1 MNNII
6 RRVCF
11 SLAVAVFSLGLSTS
25 TATAA
30 TRLTPAHLY
39 NWARTG
45 NTPRLQQFKR
55 YINLQ
60 DRNQNTALCLAQ
72 HAQDRN
78 AYALLLKFGASTDVP
93 CHDDDDPICAVI
105 AGEKTKLTP
114 AGWLLLGAGAA
125 AGAYLLLDD
134 DDDDDDNPVCPTSH
148 PLTEQC
154 QTGNGYNTN
163 QDMKDV
169 AGLKCYSCAYSCDTA
184 AGWYTTCPAGKA
196 CDKSITL
203 PDGSDICYQVTGCPA
218 GSYTNKA
225 TCETENPGY
234 TCVENA
240 TGSDCWI
247 PNGNAQCP
255 SGYDTRYQSPADC
268 GVGGAQGWKVEFNGQ
283 SGDEKCGKCVPLACD
298 TNTALK
304 CNDGTY
310 TEVTRQTIT
319 DYNGNTPCY
328 TCKFSCKA
336 PYYSDPG
343 QCASGHACTALPEE
357 NGLTCYKEGGLL
369 QCPIDFR
376 DPECLNEGKGFTVSE
391 ETQELDDGTLC
402 YKCDYA
408 CADGWTAGPCPD
420 GKTCD
425 TINTPVQCYTNP
437 QCPADYPF
445 TDKTTCETDGY
456 ICKESATGSG
466 CWKRDGSED
475 CPDDSETTICST

>member
-11 SLAVAVFSLGLSTS
+11 GLAVAVFSLGLPTS

-184 AGWYTTCPAGKA
+184 AGWYTTCPTGKV

-203 PDGSDICYQVTGCPA
+203 PDGSDICYQVTGCPV
-218 GSYTNKA
+218 GYDFTDEA
-225 TCETENPGY
+225 TC
-234 TCVENA
+234 
-240 TGSDCWI
+240 
-247 PNGNAQCP
+247 
-255 SGYDTRYQSPADC
+255 
-268 GVGGAQGWKVEFNGQ
+268 
-283 SGDEKCGKCVPLACD
+283 
-298 TNTALK
+298 
-304 CNDGTY
+304 
-310 TEVTRQTIT
+310 
-319 DYNGNTPCY
+319 
-328 TCKFSCKA
+328 
-336 PYYSDPG
+336 
-343 QCASGHACTALPEE
+343 
-357 NGLTCYKEGGLL
+357 KEGG
-369 QCPIDFR
+369 
-376 DPECLNEGKGFTVSE
+376 
-391 ETQELDDGTLC
+391 
-402 YKCDYA
+402 
-408 CADGWTAGPCPD
+408 
-420 GKTCD
+420 
-425 TINTPVQCYTNP
+425 
-437 QCPADYPF
+437 
-445 TDKTTCETDGY
+445 Y
-456 ICKESATGSG
+456 ICSESAPGSD
-466 CWKRDGSED
+466 CWKRDGSEQ
-475 CPDDSETTICST
+475 CPITHPYTEQCKTGAEYNTVQDETQSGDTTCYKCAYSCNTAAGWYTSCPAGKACDKSITLPDGSDICYQRQRHLLSGNRLPRRL